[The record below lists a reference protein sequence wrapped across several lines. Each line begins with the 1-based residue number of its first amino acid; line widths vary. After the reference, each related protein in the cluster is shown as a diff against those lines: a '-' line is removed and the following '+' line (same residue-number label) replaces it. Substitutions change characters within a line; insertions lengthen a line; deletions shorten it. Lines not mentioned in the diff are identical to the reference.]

1 MASISDMIGYICE
14 NYPHKGDLSKAR
26 LTKMVYLADWKSS
39 IETGDQIS
47 RIKWKFNHYGPYVD
61 DVVNAARNDPSFSV
75 DLETNLYGDQK
86 ETISLSK
93 PREWSSLTPSDKKWL
108 THVMEETKKLY
119 WKDFI
124 QLVYSTFPVMVS
136 ERQNALDLPKLAAR
150 YKSEVQS
157 RL

>member
-14 NYPHKGDLSKAR
+14 NYPHKSDLSKAR

-39 IETGDQIS
+39 IETGSQIS
-47 RIKWKFNHYGPYVD
+47 HIKWKFNHYGPYVD
-61 DVVNAARNDPSFSV
+61 DVVNAARNDPSFKV

-93 PREWSSLTPSDKKWL
+93 SREWSSLTPSDKRWL
-108 THVMEETKKLY
+108 NHVMEETKKLY